1 MRMKWIQNVA
11 DVIAQIAYEEEN
23 AMNKDIAAKNA
34 ATFTGL

>member
-1 MRMKWIQNVA
+1 MKWMKNAA

-23 AMNKDIAAKNA
+23 AMNKDIAAKIA